1 VNNPEEFVEVLPLAS
16 SAPRIS
22 KTITGGYDFGELSWI
37 FKILEKQLPN
47 ENAGIQGCI
56 NVIIYK

>member
-1 VNNPEEFVEVLPLAS
+1 VEVLPLAS

-22 KTITGGYDFGELSWI
+22 NITRGYDFGELSWI
-37 FKILEKQLPN
+37 FKILEKQLPSN
-47 ENAGIQGCI
+47 NAGIQGSM